1 MPPRKRPAT
10 QATAPTAIPSV
21 RPNKRARRPRLRP
34 EEAPT
39 VHESTTTEQANVIAS
54 NPSSS
59 SPGTVSVDVDAI
71 TATISAVITQAVKTA
86 FSPEKLASLL
96 DNNSPTPVVTQAPT
110 GLVEQ
115 AVDDDVHVITNPQS
129 GIEAVDPLDLVNS
142 GPYDQRPQVQFT
154 SVSVPLTSRVSSKI
168 KAKIWSNEYINFGS
182 LLSDSPQ
189 QEGKYSLSMTPSV
202 AGSSSQPQL
211 TLEPCHVSK
220 KIANISQWVS
230 AFNIFVSVYAER
242 FNNYTPQLM
251 KYCEVVRD
259 LAAKGGDW
267 HWYDEQFRYVRQS
280 APEQYPWDRIHW
292 ELWLRASNT
301 FRKPQ
306 PPTNKPRFR
315 SQFFPKGTC
324 WAFQAGKHC
333 SGCKFEHVCFKCGG
347 KHPGGQCSAS
357 APKSGFPFSSKGKR
371 DSTSGSPQ
379 QASHASKSGSA

>member
-1 MPPRKRPAT
+1 M
-10 QATAPTAIPSV
+10 
-21 RPNKRARRPRLRP
+21 
-34 EEAPT
+34 
-39 VHESTTTEQANVIAS
+39 IAS

-110 GLVEQ
+110 GLFEQ
-115 AVDDDVHVITNPQS
+115 AVDEDVNVITNPQS
-129 GIEAVDPLDLVNS
+129 GIGAVDPIFDLVNT
-142 GPYDQRPQVQFT
+142 GTYDQRPQVQFT
-154 SVSVPLTSRVSSKI
+154 SVSVPLASRVSSKI
-168 KAKIWSNEYINFGS
+168 KAKIWAKKYINFGS

-292 ELWLRASNT
+292 ELWLQASNT

-306 PPTNKPRFR
+306 PPTNKPIHSERDLR
-315 SQFFPKGTC
+315 C
-324 WAFQAGKHC
+324 FQAGNQC
-333 SGCKFEHVCFKCGG
+333 SGCKFEHVF
-347 KHPGGQCSAS
+347 
-357 APKSGFPFSSKGKR
+357 
-371 DSTSGSPQ
+371 
-379 QASHASKSGSA
+379 

>member
-1 MPPRKRPAT
+1 M
-10 QATAPTAIPSV
+10 
-21 RPNKRARRPRLRP
+21 
-34 EEAPT
+34 
-39 VHESTTTEQANVIAS
+39 IAS

-86 FSPEKLASLL
+86 FSPAKLASLL
-96 DNNSPTPVVTQAPT
+96 DNNSPTPVVTQDPT

-115 AVDDDVHVITNPQS
+115 AVDDAVNVITNPQS
-129 GIEAVDPLDLVNS
+129 GIGAIDPILDLVNT
-142 GPYDQRPQVQFT
+142 GPYDQRSQVQFT

-168 KAKIWSNEYINFGS
+168 NAKILANEYVNFGS

-189 QEGKYSLSMTPSV
+189 QEGKYSLSMSPSV
-202 AGSSSQPQL
+202 AGSPSHPQL

-220 KIANISQWVS
+220 IITNISRWVS
-230 AFNIFVSVYAER
+230 AFNIFFSVYAVR
-242 FNNYTPQLM
+242 FNIYTPQLM

-259 LAAKGGDW
+259 LASKGGDW

-280 APEQYPWDRIHW
+280 AQEQYPGYRIQW
-292 ELWLRASNT
+292 ELRLRASNT

-333 SGCKFEHVCFKCGG
+333 SVCKFEHVCFKCGG
-347 KHPGGQCSAS
+347 IHPEGQCSAS
-357 APKSGFPFSSKGKR
+357 APTSGFTLSSNGKR

>member
-1 MPPRKRPAT
+1 MPPQKRPAT
-10 QATAPTAIPSV
+10 QATAPAAIPSV

-59 SPGTVSVDVDAI
+59 SPGTVSVDFDAI
-71 TATISAVITQAVKTA
+71 TATISAVITQKVKTA
-86 FSPEKLASLL
+86 FSPAKLTSLL

-110 GLVEQ
+110 ELVEQ
-115 AVDDDVHVITNPQS
+115 AVDDDVNAITNPQS
-129 GIEAVDPLDLVNS
+129 GIGAVDPILDLVNT

-154 SVSVPLTSRVSSKI
+154 SVSVSVTSRVSSKI
-168 KAKIWSNEYINFGS
+168 KAKIWANEYINFGS
-182 LLSDSPQ
+182 LL
-189 QEGKYSLSMTPSV
+189 YSYRL
-202 AGSSSQPQL
+202 
-211 TLEPCHVSK
+211 
-220 KIANISQWVS
+220 
-230 AFNIFVSVYAER
+230 YR
-242 FNNYTPQLM
+242 
-251 KYCEVVRD
+251 YCYCY
-259 LAAKGGDW
+259 W
-267 HWYDEQFRYVRQS
+267 HWYDEQFRYLRQS

-357 APKSGFPFSSKGKR
+357 APKSGFTFSSKGKR

>member
-10 QATAPTAIPSV
+10 QAKAPAAVFSV

-34 EEAPT
+34 EEVPT
-39 VHESTTTEQANVIAS
+39 VHESIATEQANVIAS

-71 TATISAVITQAVKTA
+71 TATISAVITQAVKMA
-86 FSPEKLASLL
+86 FSP
-96 DNNSPTPVVTQAPT
+96 DNSPTPVVRLVTQAPT

-115 AVDDDVHVITNPQS
+115 AVDDDVNVITNPQS
-129 GIEAVDPLDLVNS
+129 GIGAVDPILDLVNT

-168 KAKIWSNEYINFGS
+168 KAKIWANEYINFGS

-189 QEGKYSLSMTPSV
+189 HEGKYSLSMSPSV

-230 AFNIFVSVYAER
+230 AFNVFVSVYAER

-259 LAAKGGDW
+259 LASKGGDW
-267 HWYDEQFRYVRQS
+267 HLYDEQFRYVRQS

-306 PPTNKPRFR
+306 PQPTNHVFVLNSFR
-315 SQFFPKGTC
+315 KGPAGPFKQVSTVPDANSNTC
-324 WAFQAGKHC
+324 VF
-333 SGCKFEHVCFKCGG
+333 
-347 KHPGGQCSAS
+347 
-357 APKSGFPFSSKGKR
+357 
-371 DSTSGSPQ
+371 
-379 QASHASKSGSA
+379 